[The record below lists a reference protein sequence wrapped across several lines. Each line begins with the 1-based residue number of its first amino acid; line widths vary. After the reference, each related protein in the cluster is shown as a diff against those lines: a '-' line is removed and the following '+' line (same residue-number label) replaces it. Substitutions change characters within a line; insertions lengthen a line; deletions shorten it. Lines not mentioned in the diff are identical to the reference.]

1 MKTLQDNV
9 SHRKNNAAQF
19 AALFLFQNEAYFEK
33 TLDKMNFF
41 RHNIDT
47 HITNEVCDMDKYDKE
62 TGLPLNKDYLECNL
76 LPFLKES
83 IEQLERAWQQKENGN
98 DDAFSRCCDY
108 CELQSNI
115 NVAEVEQII
124 TPEQAWYLREKY
136 LGIKKDN
143 DDI

>member
-9 SHRKNNAAQF
+9 SHRKNNAAQC

-33 TLDKMNFF
+33 TFDKMNFF

-47 HITNEVCDMDKYDKE
+47 HITNEVCNIDKYDKE
-62 TGLPLNKDYLECNL
+62 TGLPLSKDYLECNL
-76 LPFLKES
+76 PPFLKES

-115 NVAEVEQII
+115 NVAEVEQIL
-124 TPEQAWYLREKY
+124 Q
-136 LGIKKDN
+136 
-143 DDI
+143 